1 MACIYLFFSSFLFFF
16 FFFSKDIFS
25 QFRQEIVWRGCVG
38 VCVCV
43 HEWCVFVP
51 CRRWRLLQEPREQ
64 IGETDVFSTLSQK
77 LFVWVW
83 NGDWKT
89 KRREKKEEQISCR
102 TAEFAFGSLRFLFL
116 YLYIWIL
123 SVAVEISTRGIPEYL
138 LYKDIKSV
146 TQRWRVARR
155 GAAVERPAPSPS
167 PAPSPDASRAT
178 RTLLCPIRRVQE
190 QKKKTKKHF
199 QHLCSSSESRRNSA
213 LGGHSSASMLAPKPR
228 IDGDEIYSVR
238 RRWPLK
244 SASLRCPRLFSA
256 VRVICVCTG
265 WFLPIKCMWM
275 YKCFLSVIIF
285 VFLRL
290 SIWVLQTERGGGSVE
305 LQPRRHFAVARRVN
319 NYVFFVRP
327 APPPAHPKPIF
338 TP

>member
-1 MACIYLFFSSFLFFF
+1 MA
-16 FFFSKDIFS
+16 
-25 QFRQEIVWRGCVG
+25 R

-155 GAAVERPAPSPS
+155 GGRTGHGPRRRRLPLLPLTLHARHGRSSVQSDVYRNKKKRQKNIFNTCAHHLRV
-167 PAPSPDASRAT
+167 DG
-178 RTLLCPIRRVQE
+178 TLLLVVTAQPACL
-190 QKKKTKKHF
+190 
-199 QHLCSSSESRRNSA
+199 HL
-213 LGGHSSASMLAPKPR
+213 KPR

-290 SIWVLQTERGGGSVE
+290 SIWVLQTERGGGLGWTAAPSTFCSSSSSEQLRFFCPSRPPTSPSKTDIYPLITFLLEESVYR
-305 LQPRRHFAVARRVN
+305 QCRHSYGAVCTARS
-319 NYVFFVRP
+319 
-327 APPPAHPKPIF
+327 
-338 TP
+338 

>member
-1 MACIYLFFSSFLFFF
+1 MA
-16 FFFSKDIFS
+16 
-25 QFRQEIVWRGCVG
+25 R
-38 VCVCV
+38 VCGCV

-155 GAAVERPAPSPS
+155 GAARRGAAVERATARAVAVSRSFPWRFTRDTDAPLSNQ
-167 PAPSPDASRAT
+167 T
-178 RTLLCPIRRVQE
+178 CTGT
-190 QKKKTKKHF
+190 KKKRQKNIFNTCAH
-199 QHLCSSSESRRNSA
+199 HLRV
-213 LGGHSSASMLAPKPR
+213 
-228 IDGDEIYSVR
+228 DGT
-238 RRWPLK
+238 PLLVVTAQPACLHLNRGSTAMK
-244 SASLRCPRLFSA
+244 SIA
-256 VRVICVCTG
+256 
-265 WFLPIKCMWM
+265 
-275 YKCFLSVIIF
+275 
-285 VFLRL
+285 
-290 SIWVLQTERGGGSVE
+290 
-305 LQPRRHFAVARRVN
+305 
-319 NYVFFVRP
+319 YVGDDL
-327 APPPAHPKPIF
+327 
-338 TP
+338 